1 MARFKNNRLI
11 RGVYFSAQRLRD
23 YFVQRNA
30 FAQIADN
37 IIITPPY
44 MQVTIRMFTL
54 AKVSA

>member
-37 IIITPPY
+37 VIITPPCV
-44 MQVTIRMFTL
+44 QVTIRMFTL